1 MPAKN
6 LYHDA
11 VVAALIA
18 DGWTITDDPL
28 YLTVE
33 DRKLFVDLGAER
45 TTLAAERGN
54 EKIAVEVQSF
64 ASGSPVRALEEAL
77 GQYTL
82 YRVILARQ
90 QPDRPLFLAVP
101 QVVYD
106 GILSEQLGRI
116 VVADLNIRVLVFD
129 QTRCEVVRWIS

>member
-6 LYHDA
+6 IHHDA
-11 VVAALIA
+11 VIAALVA

-28 YLTVE
+28 YLSVE
-33 DRKLFVDLGAER
+33 DRKLFVDL
-45 TTLAAERGN
+45 AAERN
-54 EKIAVEVQSF
+54 TIAAERDDKKIAVEVQSF
-64 ASGSPVRALEEAL
+64 AGGSAVRDLQEAL
-77 GQYTL
+77 GQYAM

-90 QPDRPLFLAVP
+90 HPDRPLFMAVP
-101 QVVYD
+101 RVVYD

-129 QTRCEVVRWIS
+129 PDLREVVRWIS